1 MQVRVV
7 TVPIYATNIP
17 SQVEYLINN
26 ADIKILFVGEQAQ
39 MDCAIQI
46 ANNCTQLIKIVVIKS
61 SINLHNHPLA
71 CHWENFIQV
80 EKNMTVLETRL
91 ASKRLDDLFTLI

>member
-7 TVPIYATNIP
+7 TVPIYATNIH

-39 MDCAIQI
+39 MD
-46 ANNCTQLIKIVVIKS
+46 
-61 SINLHNHPLA
+61 
-71 CHWENFIQV
+71 
-80 EKNMTVLETRL
+80 
-91 ASKRLDDLFTLI
+91 